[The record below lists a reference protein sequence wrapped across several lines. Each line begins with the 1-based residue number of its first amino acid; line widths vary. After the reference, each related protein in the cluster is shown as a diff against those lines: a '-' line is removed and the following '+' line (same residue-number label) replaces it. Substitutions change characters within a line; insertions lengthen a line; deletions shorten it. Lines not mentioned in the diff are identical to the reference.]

1 MSVCI
6 QQAFR
11 ESKSPTEISVV
22 NQKNS
27 KTNLDQ
33 GSEESEKSF
42 ARNLKTVIANLIG
55 ACCIN
60 QLLLQWVWEDQR
72 VPILT
77 NPATWTSN
85 TKSTQNYDDS
95 TLPLFPSWIWNW
107 EHCLLLKLNLSW
119 VKRLQGSERRSCIVW
134 FKLNTCPSLLRA
146 NSLGVKLNNP
156 RPKYFTNLAKG
167 KKDPRID
174 SKLKVWRRSKPKF
187 APVKHTALIKSIKI
201 QYHQLST

>member
-85 TKSTQNYDDS
+85 TKSTQNCDDS
-95 TLPLFPSWIWNW
+95 TFPLFPSWIWNW

-119 VKRLQGSERRSCIVW
+119 VKRLQGSERRSCILYSLVLIEHLS
-134 FKLNTCPSLLRA
+134 FPSQSQFIGSKA
-146 NSLGVKLNNP
+146 QQ
-156 RPKYFTNLAKG
+156 PKTQILYKPCQRQ
-167 KKDPRID
+167 KKTRG
-174 SKLKVWRRSKPKF
+174 
-187 APVKHTALIKSIKI
+187 
-201 QYHQLST
+201 LSQS

>member
-6 QQAFR
+6 QEAFCELNWIDCVYIHFLLLSIISYSFLER
-11 ESKSPTEISVV
+11 WVNRGIAMSLCIQEAFCESKSPTERSVV

-60 QLLLQWVWEDQR
+60 QLLLQRVWEDQR

-85 TKSTQNYDDS
+85 TKSTQNWDDS
-95 TLPLFPSWIWNW
+95 TLPLFPSWIWDW
-107 EHCLLLKLNLSW
+107 EHCLFLKLNLSW
-119 VKRLQGSERRSCIVW
+119 VKRLQGSKREGHV
-134 FKLNTCPSLLRA
+134 
-146 NSLGVKLNNP
+146 
-156 RPKYFTNLAKG
+156 
-167 KKDPRID
+167 
-174 SKLKVWRRSKPKF
+174 
-187 APVKHTALIKSIKI
+187 
-201 QYHQLST
+201 

>member
-60 QLLLQWVWEDQR
+60 QLLLQRVWEDQR

-85 TKSTQNYDDS
+85 TKSTQNCDDS

-119 VKRLQGSERRSCIVW
+119 VKRLQEKVMYSLVLIEHLS
-134 FKLNTCPSLLRA
+134 FPSQ
-146 NSLGVKLNNP
+146 SQFIGVKLNNP
-156 RPKYFTNLAKG
+156 RPKYFTNLA
-167 KKDPRID
+167 
-174 SKLKVWRRSKPKF
+174 
-187 APVKHTALIKSIKI
+187 
-201 QYHQLST
+201 

>member
-1 MSVCI
+1 MKKTFKWEGHYCTDQHQVMFLLFLRFVIIIDNQLFTPIKMGEPWHCDVCVYSTGVPWI
-6 QQAFR
+6 KVADWNICC
-11 ESKSPTEISVV
+11 ESE
-22 NQKNS
+22 KNS

-85 TKSTQNYDDS
+85 TKSTQNCDDS
-95 TLPLFPSWIWNW
+95 TFPLFPSWIWNW

-134 FKLNTCPSLLRA
+134 F
-146 NSLGVKLNNP
+146 
-156 RPKYFTNLAKG
+156 
-167 KKDPRID
+167 
-174 SKLKVWRRSKPKF
+174 
-187 APVKHTALIKSIKI
+187 
-201 QYHQLST
+201 

>member
-1 MSVCI
+1 MKKTFKWEGHYCTDQHQVMFLLFLRFVIIIDNQLFTPIKMGNRGIAMSVCI

-42 ARNLKTVIANLIG
+42 ARNLKAVIANLIG

-85 TKSTQNYDDS
+85 TKSTQNCDDS

-134 FKLNTCPSLLRA
+134 F
-146 NSLGVKLNNP
+146 
-156 RPKYFTNLAKG
+156 
-167 KKDPRID
+167 
-174 SKLKVWRRSKPKF
+174 
-187 APVKHTALIKSIKI
+187 
-201 QYHQLST
+201 